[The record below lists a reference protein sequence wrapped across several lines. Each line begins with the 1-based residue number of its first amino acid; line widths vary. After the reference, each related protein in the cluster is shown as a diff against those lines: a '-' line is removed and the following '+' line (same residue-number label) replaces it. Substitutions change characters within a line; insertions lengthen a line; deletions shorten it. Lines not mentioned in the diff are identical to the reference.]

1 MQRGAVSGFV
11 LLGLMGL
18 GEKVLN
24 KYQHRKMILFNQ
36 KVEEFK
42 YQMML
47 YHKKM
52 QNPGRNC

>member
-1 MQRGAVSGFV
+1 
-11 LLGLMGL
+11 MGL